1 MVTSKYLKLSS
12 WGTAL
17 IPGTLFDQNVR
28 YIRAAFVQ
36 LHMGGVA
43 NGSCMSLSVSLMIR
57 FGKAAIV
64 MNINQQTNEVKIML
78 SCYLGEKLLG
88 GGVLGSAPS

>member
-17 IPGTLFDQNVR
+17 IPGTLFESNVR
-28 YIRAAFVQ
+28 YIVQ
-36 LHMGGVA
+36 LCIWGRVA

-57 FGKAAIV
+57 FGKAAIA
-64 MNINQQTNEVKIML
+64 MDINQGQRQINRVNSMR
-78 SCYLGEKLLG
+78 SCYFGEQLLSG
-88 GGVLGSAPS
+88 EIMASST